1 MQIKFLNKT
10 IFTFLGFILVIL
22 MGYAD
27 FKLGYFLS
35 FSLFYLIPIIFVTWY
50 SGINSGILISMSSA
64 IAWFLADHMA
74 RPGYPHFLIPYWNA
88 TIRLGFF
95 LTVTILLAKLQIT
108 LGKEK
113 QLARKDHLTNAWN
126 RLAFYE
132 LAKIENARAE
142 RHNYPI
148 TLVYIDLDK
157 FKTVNDQFGHSVGDE
172 LLVNVVNVI
181 QGGIR
186 ASDIL
191 ARFGGDE
198 FTLLLPEVSSDT
210 AFKLVHRIRKEL
222 LLNMQKRSWPV
233 TFSIGM
239 ITFIKPASSINEML
253 KITDDLMYTVKRN
266 LKNDILHK
274 VYI

>member
-1 MQIKFLNKT
+1 MHIKFLNKT
-10 IFTFLGFILVIL
+10 IFTFIGFILVIL
-22 MGYAD
+22 MGYTD
-27 FKLGYFLS
+27 FRLGYFLS
-35 FSLFYLIPIIFVTWY
+35 FSLFYLIPIILVTWF
-50 SGINSGILISMSSA
+50 SGINCGILISVISA
-64 IAWFLADHMA
+64 IVWFLADHMVQ
-74 RPGYPHFLIPYWNA
+74 PDYPHFLIPYWNA
-88 TIRLGFF
+88 TVRLGFF

-108 LGKEK
+108 LSKEK

-157 FKTVNDQFGHSVGDE
+157 FKSVNDQFGHSVGDE
-172 LLVNVVNVI
+172 LLVKVVNVI
-181 QGGIR
+181 QDKIR

-198 FTLLLPEVSSDT
+198 FTLLLPEVSSDS
-210 AFKLVHRIRKEL
+210 AFKLVNRIRKEL
-222 LLNMQKRSWPV
+222 LLAMQKRSWPV

-266 LKNDILHK
+266 FKNNILHE